1 MCGVFT
7 GEDLW
12 DENHLEGGQEAG
24 WGRGRSQAGTAQ
36 AHPKGALQLTVVQQ
50 SSLKGP
56 GRLSLFS
63 TSLLGGGEALLEGSH
78 PGKGEGCVL

>member
-1 MCGVFT
+1 MGQREKS
-7 GEDLW
+7 GW
-12 DENHLEGGQEAG
+12 DSSGSPQ
-24 WGRGRSQAGTAQ
+24 
-36 AHPKGALQLTVVQQ
+36 GALQLMVVQQ

-56 GRLSLFS
+56 GQLSLFS